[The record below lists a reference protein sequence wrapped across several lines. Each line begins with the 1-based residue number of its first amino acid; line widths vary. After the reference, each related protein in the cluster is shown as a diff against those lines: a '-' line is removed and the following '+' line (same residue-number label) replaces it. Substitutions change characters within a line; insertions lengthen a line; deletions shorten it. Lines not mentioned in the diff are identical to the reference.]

1 MYSDITALEKQL
13 EAKMDY
19 SKYLHGELNTARSIY
34 NRLNGNDR
42 TKALR
47 TVNRINRIRHQIYE
61 KAKELE
67 YVEKCIDAI
76 PACKGECCKWHF
88 PKNLAYPDLFI
99 TVCGISTEE
108 QTALEKQ
115 IAFNS
120 GKNQCPLLLESGCFL
135 SFDSRPLACSN
146 AYPCFAGE
154 SYHKFLDKQKK
165 EIDTQYMLLKELTHS
180 KIKENMQ

>member
-1 MYSDITALEKQL
+1 MYSDMTTPEKQL
-13 EAKMDY
+13 EAKKDY
-19 SKYLHGELNTARSIY
+19 HKYLHGELKAAIGIY
-34 NRLNGNDR
+34 NRLSENNR

-47 TVNRINRIRHQIYE
+47 TVNRINRIRHRIFK
-61 KAKELE
+61 KAKELG

-99 TVCGISTEE
+99 TVCGIPAEE

-120 GKNQCPLLLESGCFL
+120 GKNQCPLLLVSGCFL
-135 SFDSRPLACSN
+135 SFDSRPLVCSN

-165 EIDTQYMLLKELTHS
+165 EINTQYRILKELTHL
-180 KIKENMQ
+180 KIKERL